1 MTSEHVRAARM
12 LLRWEQKELA
22 RKSGISLPSIKRLE
36 SQPGTLGAYPD
47 TIATIRK
54 TFEDQGIEFFNG
66 DAPGARL
73 HKKARSV
80 GPGVKPAAG
89 ARTGPQK
96 RVTTKAKAG
105 PGKSWRRAKK
115 PADKG

>member
-12 LLRWEQKELA
+12 PLRWDQKELA
-22 RKSGISLPSIKRLE
+22 RKSGISLPTIKRLE

-54 TFEDQGIEFFNG
+54 TLEDQGIEFFDG

-73 HKKARSV
+73 HKARGS
-80 GPGVKPAAG
+80 PGLRRRAPVPAEPSHASRHAPG
-89 ARTGPQK
+89 
-96 RVTTKAKAG
+96 TKAL
-105 PGKSWRRAKK
+105 RAKK
-115 PADKG
+115 THQRLPK

>member
-12 LLRWEQKELA
+12 LLRWDQKELA
-22 RKSGISLPSIKRLE
+22 KKSGISLPTIKRLE

-54 TFEDQGIEFFNG
+54 AFEDQGIEFFDG

-73 HKKARSV
+73 HKARG
-80 GPGVKPAAG
+80 GPGTPRKLAAASAEPAHASKPVAG
-89 ARTGPQK
+89 AKTVRPKKTRQ
-96 RVTTKAKAG
+96 
-105 PGKSWRRAKK
+105 RRS
-115 PADKG
+115 